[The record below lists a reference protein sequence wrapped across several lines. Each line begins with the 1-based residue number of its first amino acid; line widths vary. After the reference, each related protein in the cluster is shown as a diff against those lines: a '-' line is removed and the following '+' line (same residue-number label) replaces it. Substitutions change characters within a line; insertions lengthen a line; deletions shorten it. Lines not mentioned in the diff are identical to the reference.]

1 MKKQYETPVLD
12 LTVYGADFL
21 EVSTGSDI
29 WKKDSFD
36 DGFGNDF
43 GAGNA

>member
-1 MKKQYETPVLD
+1 MKKIYEAPTLVLT
-12 LTVYGADFL
+12 LHTADFL

-43 GAGNA
+43 GASNA

>member
-1 MKKQYETPVLD
+1 MKKIYETPAID
-12 LTVYGADFL
+12 LKKLGVDFL

-43 GAGNA
+43 GASNA